1 MVDVKVLKGYAYNIS
16 VNKHKIMNGWYLLIT
31 EGNQEYLV
39 RRNYSLTSKRFY
51 SVYQTNDSLKD
62 YIFSEKLEDQN
73 KGRGLFLAIVIP
85 SLLRL
90 LTPLELW
97 FGPTNRKG
105 ELIEGALNLLIFMI
119 VFFLVVFLVS
129 FIRFIVL
136 KTFLKKRGDTIEY
149 KGKIKANTP
158 LSIAQNGVGF
168 W

>member
-31 EGNQEYLV
+31 EDNQEFLV

-51 SVYQTNDSLKD
+51 SVYQTNNSLKD
-62 YIFSEKLEDQN
+62 YIFSENVEDGN

-85 SLLRL
+85 ALLRL

-97 FGPTNRKG
+97 FGSTNRKG
-105 ELIEGALNLLIFMI
+105 DFIEGALNLLFFMI

-129 FIRFIVL
+129 FMRFIVL
-136 KTFLKKRGDTIEY
+136 KTFLKKRGETLRY

-158 LSIAQNGVGF
+158 LSIGRNGVGF

>member
-31 EGNQEYLV
+31 EDNQEYLV

-51 SVYQTNDSLKD
+51 SVYQTNNSLRD
-62 YIFSEKLEDQN
+62 CIFLENVEDGN

-85 SLLRL
+85 ALLRL

-97 FGPTNRKG
+97 FGSTNRKG
-105 ELIEGALNLLIFMI
+105 DFIEGALNLLFFMI

-136 KTFLKKRGDTIEY
+136 KTFLKKRGETLRY

-158 LSIAQNGVGF
+158 LSIGRNGVGF

>member
-1 MVDVKVLKGYAYNIS
+1 MIGVKVLKGYAYNIS

-31 EGNQEYLV
+31 EDNQEYLV

-62 YIFSEKLEDQN
+62 YIFSEKLENQN
-73 KGRGLFLAIVIP
+73 KGERLFLASVIP
-85 SLLRL
+85 ALLRL

-97 FGPTNRKG
+97 FGSTNRKG
-105 ELIEGALNLLIFMI
+105 DFIEGALNLLFFMI
-119 VFFLVVFLVS
+119 VFFLVVLLVS

-136 KTFLKKRGDTIEY
+136 KTFLKKRGETLRY

-158 LSIAQNGVGF
+158 LSIGRNGVGF